1 MPSSSRIHSTVW
13 ESTHVHTREQAIPP
27 WEMPK
32 LGGPKGGQE
41 GKKPRAVPGER
52 KVEWCVWEWS
62 AVETQPSPILQHFYH
77 GRGDALIRP
86 TNEVEP

>member
-1 MPSSSRIHSTVW
+1 MSTLENKPSHPGKCPNWVDPRVDRKEKSQEW
-13 ESTHVHTREQAIPP
+13 YLESA
-27 WEMPK
+27 K
-32 LGGPKGGQE
+32 
-41 GKKPRAVPGER
+41 
-52 KVEWCVWEWS
+52 EWCVWEWS